1 MRSSLYSLPRHLSLR
16 PHLHRGRNDQLH
28 RERTSQFRKNANGD
42 YMIVLFNDEII
53 KICFPRSLT
62 LFVKCDSSSKLHT
75 RLIRYRRLRS
85 IYWTPAEDFLMM
97 NSTSGL
103 WWSSQGEENIL
114 NIWWE
119 SFLVKIIKAI
129 CLLSVNLNKCSI
141 FFLQSEDRRQVKI
154 LVITSTLLSFPLFS
168 LKHSKVRENISKNS
182 SSSRRKT
189 NIASLLQICAMQC
202 YSKPVQKIK
211 LFFVTRNK
219 KSLCIYLLKCKK
231 NWYAFEKTSQ
241 SSLYLCCL

>member
-62 LFVKCDSSSKLHT
+62 LFVKCDSSSRLHT

-103 WWSSQGEENIL
+103 WWSSQGEDELFWIL
-114 NIWWE
+114 QLE
-119 SFLVKIIKAI
+119 HFFFLRSSR
-129 CLLSVNLNKCSI
+129 LSVSYP
-141 FFLQSEDRRQVKI
+141 S
-154 LVITSTLLSFPLFS
+154 TSTSALSSFS
-168 LKHSKVRENISKNS
+168 NQ
-182 SSSRRKT
+182 KT
-189 NIASLLQICAMQC
+189 GDKWRSSLLPQL
-202 YSKPVQKIK
+202 S
-211 LFFVTRNK
+211 
-219 KSLCIYLLKCKK
+219 SH
-231 NWYAFEKTSQ
+231 SH
-241 SSLYLCCL
+241 SSL